1 MAVTNYRRKFLEA
14 RAPGFLLYDIS
25 GRARQQRLARVAKPC
40 LRVLNE
46 KFCREYGC
54 CVEGERG
61 DRAVDYYVLQVAPR
75 EEEKA
80 EIHIRRLLPEGLYGQ
95 CFHPMRL
102 IKKKFHGKWMEV
114 HEKLLPG
121 YVFVTTESAETL
133 YLQLKKIPLLTKM
146 LGSDLE
152 NFVRLSVQERQW
164 LDLILR
170 QSKSVNAS
178 ANTPP
183 NEVGL
188 SQIDIQEGN
197 EILIVS
203 GPLAD
208 VEGMVRKINLH
219 KRVAEVE
226 VPFMNGSTVIHLG
239 IEMVERKE

>member
-1 MAVTNYRRKFLEA
+1 M
-14 RAPGFLLYDIS
+14 
-25 GRARQQRLARVAKPC
+25 
-40 LRVLNE
+40 
-46 KFCREYGC
+46 
-54 CVEGERG
+54 
-61 DRAVDYYVLQVAPR
+61 DYYVLQVAPR

-80 EIHIRRLLPEGLYGQ
+80 ETHIRRLLPDELYGQ

-121 YVFVTTESAETL
+121 YVFITTESAEAL

-146 LGSDLE
+146 LGRELE
-152 NFVRLSVQERQW
+152 YFVRLSGKERQW
-164 LDLILR
+164 LDLLLR
-170 QSKSVNAS
+170 QNGSVNAFAKS
-178 ANTPP
+178 LP

-203 GPLAD
+203 GPLAEM
-208 VEGMVRKINLH
+208 EGMVRKINLH